1 MRQLF
6 ESQLEKVQPDF
17 FKFEVLN
24 SKWRRLVA
32 AVTVEN
38 GGTWWEKA
46 FKRRNLA
53 STRLGKDV
61 IKGYLGMK

>member
-6 ESQLEKVQPDF
+6 EVQPDF
-17 FKFEVLN
+17 FKLEVLN

-46 FKRRNLA
+46 FKRRNLVW
-53 STRLGKDV
+53 TRLGKDV
-61 IKGYLGMK
+61 IKGYLGMKL